1 MSLWVEK
8 RLGDCVS
15 FLSGGTPARDKP
27 DFWESEVP
35 WASNKDMK
43 VGRLHDTIEHIS
55 SDAAES
61 SSKQVPANSLL
72 LVVRGMALAKMLP
85 IAITQRPMA
94 FNQDLKALKPKT
106 GISGAFLYYW
116 FVANTNYVLSK
127 ADEAAHGTKRLQT
140 PTLVELRIRLPVEL
154 SEQNRIVNQLGQI
167 DDWIENC
174 EQRMKLLE
182 ETTRLIYTE
191 WFVRLRFPGRKRKYP
206 AWPTRPLKTIAD
218 INAESLGKQT
228 HWDTL
233 LYVDISSV
241 SPGLVE
247 QKIEFSL
254 PDAPGRAKRL
264 VAHGDIIWS
273 CVRPNRRSHALI
285 LNPEE
290 NLVVSTGFATIRP
303 KAVPSTY
310 LYLAVTTDAF
320 VAYLESH
327 AQGVAYPAVTGRD
340 FEKAEILLPPPEIL
354 EQFDQLTK
362 PIFEQIETLKSQIE
376 KLRQARDLLLPRL
389 ISGQLRL

>member
-1 MSLWVEK
+1 MPQDIVNDRIALSKIAYVDDQMAERLARHRLKIGDIVFPRRGDIGK
-8 RLGDCVS
+8 RALISDTEAGYLCGTGCLKIVCPTKELDPRFLYL
-15 FLSGGTPARDKP
+15 FLSQP
-27 DFWESEVP
+27 DVVSW
-35 WASNKDMK
+35 
-43 VGRLHDTIEHIS
+43 IEG
-55 SDAAES
+55 
-61 SSKQVPANSLL
+61 K
-72 LVVRGMALAKMLP
+72 
-85 IAITQRPMA
+85 AIGATMP
-94 FNQDLKALKPKT
+94 NLNT
-106 GISGAFLYYW
+106 GILRGLEVVYPALTAQREISGRVIAFQNL
-116 FVANTNYVLSK
+116 AENHQQQICKLE
-127 ADEAAHGTKRLQT
+127 EAA
-140 PTLVELRIRLPVEL
+140 
-154 SEQNRIVNQLGQI
+154 
-167 DDWIENC
+167 
-174 EQRMKLLE
+174 
-182 ETTRLIYTE
+182 RLIYTE
-191 WFVRLRFPGRKRKYP
+191 WFVRLRFPGRKRKSP

-290 NLVVSTGFATIRP
+290 NLIVSTGFATIRP
-303 KAVPSTY
+303 KAMPWTY
-310 LYLAVTTDAF
+310 LYLALTTDAF
-320 VAYLESH
+320 VAYLESN
-327 AQGVAYPAVTGRD
+327 AQGAAYPAVTGRD

-362 PIFEQIETLKSQIE
+362 PIFEQIEALKNQIE

>member
-27 DFWESEVP
+27 DFWEGEVP

-191 WFVRLRFPGRKRKYP
+191 WFVRLRFPGRKRKSP

-303 KAVPSTY
+303 KTVSWAY

-327 AQGVAYPAVTGRD
+327 AQGAAYPAVTGRD

-376 KLRQARDLLLPRL
+376 KLRQARDLLPRL